1 MSHVRYPSFIQDG
14 AHAVVWT
21 LQEVQRYGGDPRR
34 VYLLGHSA
42 GAYNAAMVALDP
54 RWLAVYD
61 LTPASLHGWI
71 SLAGPYDFI
80 PIQNKDTRPVFF
92 CPATPPESQPINH
105 VDSSAPP
112 ALLIASN
119 KDVWVDPIETL

>member
-1 MSHVRYPSFIQDG
+1 M
-14 AHAVVWT
+14 
-21 LQEVQRYGGDPRR
+21 QRYGGDPRR